1 VSELPDALSFLWPH
15 DDDTIA
21 GLVLRAAGRLP
32 AVGERLHIHG
42 VEVEIERVADRVP
55 ETLIV
60 RLPAQP
66 PAEPGGG

>member
-1 VSELPDALSFLWPH
+1 MIDLPDTLSCLWPR

-21 GLVLRAAGRLP
+21 GLVLRVAGRLP
-32 AVGERLHIHG
+32 AVGERLDIHG

-60 RLPAQP
+60 RVPAQP
-66 PAEPGGG
+66 SVDAGDG